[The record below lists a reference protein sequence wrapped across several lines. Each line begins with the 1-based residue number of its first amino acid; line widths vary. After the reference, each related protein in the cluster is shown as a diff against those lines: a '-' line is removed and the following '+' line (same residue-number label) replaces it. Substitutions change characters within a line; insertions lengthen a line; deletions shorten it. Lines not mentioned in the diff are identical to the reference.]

1 MEVSTSQN
9 RSFHRARALSGLSG
23 PLSSPRCFCVFSLRA
38 FLHKGSLK
46 HLPRSY
52 QPCGAPASGLVLAKE
67 RRLQQIGALKVAL
80 VWIAANAVVGLLYIR
95 RVIGVAE
102 LLLLCLLY
110 FVSDLVC
117 VLLYSRF
124 APC

>member
-1 MEVSTSQN
+1 
-9 RSFHRARALSGLSG
+9 
-23 PLSSPRCFCVFSLRA
+23 
-38 FLHKGSLK
+38 
-46 HLPRSY
+46 
-52 QPCGAPASGLVLAKE
+52 VLAKE